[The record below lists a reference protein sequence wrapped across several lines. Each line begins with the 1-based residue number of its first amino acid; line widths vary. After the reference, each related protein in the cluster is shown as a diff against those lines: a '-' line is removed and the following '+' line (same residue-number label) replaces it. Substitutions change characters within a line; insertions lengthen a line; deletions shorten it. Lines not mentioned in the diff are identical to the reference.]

1 MNPSW
6 SSILTVL
13 SSLFA
18 GLSTAF
24 AFLYIAGL
32 FEKIEMEKTQEEEK
46 SLPLLI
52 RIFLPLAGNMK
63 KLVKLAY
70 LEDNRKRFREMII
83 MAGLEDI
90 IDEDRFLAVNI
101 LLAIFGAVFALILII
116 GGQILIGLMVFILL
130 ILYPRMWL
138 NSAVKRRHLEIQKA
152 LPNVLDLLTLSVEA
166 GKDFLTS
173 LRDILLRRRRDA
185 LSQELERTFQ
195 EIQLG
200 KQRRVA
206 LRELAHRV
214 QQPDLTSVLNAI
226 IQADELGV
234 SIAHILRIQGD
245 QLRIKRFSRAEKLAN
260 EAPVKILFPLALF
273 ILPAVVLILL
283 GPILLRS
290 FKTIFQ

>member
-1 MNPSW
+1 MDPIL
-6 SSILTVL
+6 SSFLTIT

-18 GLSTAF
+18 GLSASFT
-24 AFLYIAGL
+24 FLYLVGL
-32 FEKIEMEKTQEEEK
+32 FEKIEMEKTQEEAK
-46 SLPLLI
+46 ALPILI
-52 RIFLPLAGNMK
+52 RLSLPLAGNMRGI
-63 KLVKLAY
+63 VRMAF
-70 LEDNRKRFREMII
+70 LEDSRKRFNEMII
-83 MAGLEDI
+83 MAGLEEL
-90 IDEDRFLAVNI
+90 IDAEKFLAVNI
-101 LLAIFGAVFALILII
+101 LLGFFGFVIATIFIV
-116 GGQILIGLMVFILL
+116 GGQILIGVMALILL
-130 ILYPRMWL
+130 LLYPRLWL
-138 NSAVKRRHLEIQKA
+138 NSAVRRRHLEIQKA

-185 LSQELERTFQ
+185 LSEELERAFQ

-206 LRELAHRV
+206 LKELTHRV
-214 QQPDLTSVLNAI
+214 QQPDLTSVMNAI

-234 SIAHILRIQGD
+234 SIAQILRIQGD
-245 QLRIKRFSRAEKLAN
+245 QLRLKRFGRAEKLAN

-283 GPILLRS
+283 GPLLLRS